1 MELGLAVVKTKLR
14 KLLRRWLVE
23 RFDVPEI
30 PRALARLKT
39 QGLRPRVIYDVGAYR
54 GDFALTCLDIWPE
67 ANIVCF
73 EPLPHRIPDLKKL
86 ARRWPSITVDPTLL
100 GAAERDAVQLFTAET
115 ASSVLVET
123 AAPQQKSVFCRQTT
137 IDAVSAR
144 MGEFADLIKIDVQG
158 YELEVLKGATAAL
171 PHAAAILAEINL
183 LDIHCDVPLLADIVG
198 WLSDHGFVTF
208 EICGLARRPLDKAM
222 WQADFVF
229 VPTNSPLRADKR
241 YR

>member
-1 MELGLAVVKTKLR
+1 MVKTKLR
-14 KLLRRWLVE
+14 KLLRRWFVE

-39 QGLRPRVIYDVGAYR
+39 QGLRPRVIYDVGAYQ
-54 GDFALTCLDIWPE
+54 GDFALTCIDVWPE

-86 ARRWPSITVDPTLL
+86 ARRRPSITVNPTLL

-115 ASSVLVET
+115 ASSVLVES
-123 AAPQQKSVFCRQTT
+123 AAPQRNSISCRQTT
-137 IDAVSAR
+137 IDAVAAR
-144 MGEFADLIKIDVQG
+144 MGEFPDLIKIDVQG
-158 YELEVLKGATAAL
+158 YELEVLKGATESL

-183 LDIHCDVPLLADIVG
+183 LDIHNDVPLLADIVS
-198 WLSDHGFVTF
+198 WLADRSFVTF